1 MIISLRRKYMTVNY
15 ALPSSA
21 TITTLCLVLSAGYIT
36 AASLIACPKRFV
48 LFSKL
53 YSQICSHASLPYHF
67 GPSTYFVFHES

>member
-15 ALPSSA
+15 ALPTSSA
-21 TITTLCLVLSAGYIT
+21 TTTAVCLVLSGYIT
-36 AASLIACPKRFV
+36 AASLIARPKRFV